1 MNSSTTT
8 KIIELDNG
16 DLFIE
21 IPQIILRNLGWKE
34 GVKLEVNTNI
44 DGSIKIKKPVEMTTI
59 ELDLSEK
66 DLLDTMIAA
75 HKLDITF
82 NQFVIQAVENA
93 SEHITTIENKL
104 SDSMNNEE

>member
-34 GVKLEVNTNI
+34 GVKLEVNSNI
-44 DGSIKIKKPVEMTTI
+44 DSSIKIKKPVEMTTI
-59 ELDLSEK
+59 ELDFSEK
-66 DLLDTMIAA
+66 DLLDAMIAA

-82 NQFVIQAVENA
+82 NEF
-93 SEHITTIENKL
+93 ITQTIEKEINKN
-104 SDSMNNEE
+104 DRFVNWNEE

>member
-34 GVKLEVNTNI
+34 GVKLEVNSNI

-66 DLLDTMIAA
+66 ELTEIALAA

-82 NQFVIQAVENA
+82 NEFVVQAIENA
-93 SEHITTIENKL
+93 INKNDKFVNCNEN
-104 SDSMNNEE
+104 N

>member
-66 DLLDTMIAA
+66 ELIEIALAA

-82 NQFVIQAVENA
+82 NEFVVQA
-93 SEHITTIENKL
+93 IENTINKN
-104 SDSMNNEE
+104 DKFVNCNEE